1 MTNNLTIAVITSYLL
16 VSTIWRPNVHH
27 QPSPIISTSATPA
40 QTHTEDISNLAVG
53 TLIALPN
60 RNVRPIEAIAV
71 GDSILA
77 YDSQSKTLHAAAV
90 LEIEQQ
96 SSSNL
101 RTLTFDNEKSI
112 VVTPE
117 HLFWTM
123 NKSWASLAHTMRF
136 YNKKNDPYQQLI
148 SGDEVLFYTTENN
161 LSKAQLIL
169 VGTSNDEL
177 VTFNISK
184 LSFGDTFFA
193 NGFAV
198 GVEAKDEEDEDK

>member
-16 VSTIWRPNVHH
+16 VSTIWRPTTYH
-27 QPSPIISTSATPA
+27 QSSPITSTSTIPA
-40 QTHTEDISNLAVG
+40 QTHTEDLSSLAVG

-60 RNVRPIEAIAV
+60 HNVRPIEAIAV

-77 YDSQSKTLHAAAV
+77 YDSQSQTLRAAAV

-136 YNKKNDPYQQLI
+136 YNKKNDPHQQLI
-148 SGDEVLFYTTENN
+148 SGDEVLFYTKENN

-177 VTFNISK
+177 VTFSISK
-184 LSFGDTFFA
+184 ISFGDTFFA

-198 GVEAKDEEDEDK
+198 GVEAEEE